1 VGKGDSVLFWA
12 DMWNGRNLQHSFPH
26 LYSFAVNT
34 KITIKAAAEAKIFQ
48 DLFQTPL
55 SVEAFEE
62 YCKLE
67 IIMQTLQLSEE
78 NDRWEYIWGNGSF
91 SSAKAYKHLIGSC
104 QTHPAYKWIWKSKC
118 QMKHKVFFWLLLRD
132 ILNTRGLLR
141 RKHMYLDSYVCELW
155 ILQREESLGHLF
167 FKCGFAKNCWTQ
179 IGVNV
184 PSWLPP
190 IRAIR
195 RIKRSLRVPFAIEII
210 MVMCWS
216 IWTERNSWLLS
227 NKDPIVQNCKSKFKQ
242 DFLLVIHKAKEQHKD
257 DMRSSSKFKQDFLK
271 GAVFSFC
278 FLFVN
283 NFIFIYK

>member
-12 DMWNGRNLQHSFPH
+12 DMWNGRNLHHSFPH

-91 SSAKAYKHLIGSC
+91 SSAKAYKHLIGSY
-104 QTHPAYKWIWKSKC
+104 QTHLAYKWIWKSKC

-132 ILNTRGLLR
+132 ILNTSGLLR
-141 RKHMYLDSYVCELW
+141 RKHMYLDSYVCEL
-155 ILQREESLGHLF
+155 
-167 FKCGFAKNCWTQ
+167 
-179 IGVNV
+179 
-184 PSWLPP
+184 
-190 IRAIR
+190 
-195 RIKRSLRVPFAIEII
+195 
-210 MVMCWS
+210 
-216 IWTERNSWLLS
+216 
-227 NKDPIVQNCKSKFKQ
+227 
-242 DFLLVIHKAKEQHKD
+242 
-257 DMRSSSKFKQDFLK
+257 
-271 GAVFSFC
+271 
-278 FLFVN
+278 
-283 NFIFIYK
+283 